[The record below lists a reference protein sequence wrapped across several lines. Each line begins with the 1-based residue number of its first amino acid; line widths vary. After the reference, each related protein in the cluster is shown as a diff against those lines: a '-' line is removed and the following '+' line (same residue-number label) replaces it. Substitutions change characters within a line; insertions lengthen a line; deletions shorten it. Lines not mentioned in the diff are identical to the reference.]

1 MRLLYIASL
10 VVIFLKGVAQSQ
22 DPLCESGEYFIDGD
36 CCPMCDSGNR
46 VQRPCTTTT
55 SGATSC
61 IPCIAGTYMDH
72 PSGLTECFKC
82 KSCDSGSG
90 LLVKSSCTYTR
101 NTVCSCMGGY
111 YCLNPATEECDLCER
126 HTVCVAGEKVKVP
139 GTERTNTVCER
150 CPIGTFSNR
159 SMANSCVEW
168 MRFKIC
174 VGRTTMSL
182 KGCWRTILFPRS
194 NLDRNCRDLGRT
206 EKEPGT
212 HLKDAECGQPI
223 RIRPVIVAPFVVAFV
238 IAVVFITIIWE
249 RRKEGNKK
257 DDKTTTA
264 NEPPFQQKPLP
275 VQETQDP
282 ATTCNTPAL
291 MLPQS
296 TASYSGDQVEIQ

>member
-1 MRLLYIASL
+1 MKNAPALHR
-10 VVIFLKGVAQSQ
+10 
-22 DPLCESGEYFIDGD
+22 ESR
-36 CCPMCDSGNR
+36 GNR

-168 MRFKIC
+168 M
-174 VGRTTMSL
+174 S
-182 KGCWRTILFPRS
+182 
-194 NLDRNCRDLGRT
+194 CRDLGRT